1 MVYVDFGGGK
11 KMNEIINDLIRKKI
25 CIYLALIYLA
35 KLRGPQRG
43 GKPAAI

>member
-1 MVYVDFGGGK
+1 VERK
-11 KMNEIINDLIRKKI
+11 KRNEIINDLIRKK